1 MSTLDHEL
9 EVEVQSEEA
18 ARVRPMLA
26 VSLVP
31 RPRPPRAWVR
41 G

>member
-18 ARVRPMLA
+18 ARVRMEFGGTPN
-26 VSLVP
+26 VVNH
-31 RPRPPRAWVR
+31 
-41 G
+41 